1 MALLDFLH
9 SGGQGPFL
17 VETDTSVPDVFK
29 AYQEEVAGELVNLDE
44 REGWIELVNLVASKA
59 ESTIVINTGARNQT
73 GVSNFGRTLSKALGE
88 LGRKLVVL
96 WMIDRKRESL
106 ELLSD
111 FMAAIPEAEVHV
123 VRNLYLGSE
132 KKFELYNGSKMKSAI
147 EGKGSKSISLP
158 ELADRVTD
166 AMNKGRMTIEK
177 ATGEL
182 SLGDRMELE
191 RWREECAAML
201 SQVVSGRSRE
211 RVQATVRSPADGC
224 RAPTPLQGP
233 RCAEHQTHG
242 RRLDAPHGVGAL
254 PDAVSGD
261 PAADRAGV
269 ARRDRDHSSHRG
281 RAGESRSG
289 GDEEGTPER
298 SYGSSSCD
306 REAARPGRALQMG
319 ERRGEHR
326 VHHGDGSRV
335 GRKSAGPGPRRGGW

>member
-1 MALLDFLH
+1 MSKAIFLVGGGKGGVGKSLMSMALLDFLQA
-9 SGGQGPFL
+9 GGQQPFL

-29 AYQEEVAGELVNLDE
+29 TYQEETAGELVNLDE
-44 REGWIELVNLVASKA
+44 REGWIELVNLV
-59 ESTIVINTGARNQT
+59 ESRADSAIVINTGARNQT

-132 KKFELYNGSKMKSAI
+132 KKFELYNGSKMKSGI
-147 EGKGSKSISLP
+147 EGRGSKSINLP

-166 AMNKGRMTIEK
+166 AMNKGRMTIAK

-201 SQVVSGRSRE
+201 SQVVSE
-211 RVQATVRSPADGC
+211 
-224 RAPTPLQGP
+224 
-233 RCAEHQTHG
+233 
-242 RRLDAPHGVGAL
+242 
-254 PDAVSGD
+254 
-261 PAADRAGV
+261 
-269 ARRDRDHSSHRG
+269 
-281 RAGESRSG
+281 
-289 GDEEGTPER
+289 
-298 SYGSSSCD
+298 
-306 REAARPGRALQMG
+306 
-319 ERRGEHR
+319 
-326 VHHGDGSRV
+326 
-335 GRKSAGPGPRRGGW
+335 

>member
-1 MALLDFLH
+1 MSKAIFLVGGGKGGVGKSLMSMALLDFLR
-9 SGGQGPFL
+9 SGGQEPFL

-29 AYQEEVAGELVNLDE
+29 AYQEEIAGELVNLDE
-44 REGWIELVNLVASKA
+44 REGWIELVNLVESREA
-59 ESTIVINTGARNQT
+59 STIVINTGARNQT

-132 KKFELYNGSKMKSAI
+132 KKFELYNSSKMKTGI
-147 EGKGSKSISLP
+147 EGRGSKSINLP

-166 AMNKGRMTIEK
+166 AMNKGRLTIAK

-201 SQVVSGRSRE
+201 SQV
-211 RVQATVRSPADGC
+211 ADG
-224 RAPTPLQGP
+224 
-233 RCAEHQTHG
+233 
-242 RRLDAPHGVGAL
+242 
-254 PDAVSGD
+254 
-261 PAADRAGV
+261 
-269 ARRDRDHSSHRG
+269 
-281 RAGESRSG
+281 
-289 GDEEGTPER
+289 
-298 SYGSSSCD
+298 
-306 REAARPGRALQMG
+306 
-319 ERRGEHR
+319 
-326 VHHGDGSRV
+326 
-335 GRKSAGPGPRRGGW
+335 